1 MPSRM
6 DPGTAERGG
15 SDREPGVVGAGGGRS
30 AAGEEDDVGT
40 QAAGES
46 PDVQL
51 RDWSPEDVA
60 AHVEAHTGE
69 RIMRD
74 CALRVPVCTCRS
86 RG

>member
-1 MPSRM
+1 M

-15 SDREPGVVGAGGGRS
+15 SDREPGVVDAGGDGS

-40 QAAGES
+40 PAAGRGGER

-60 AHVEAHTGE
+60 AHVETHAGE
-69 RIMRD
+69 RMMHE
-74 CALRVPVCTCRS
+74 CAHRVPVCTCRS